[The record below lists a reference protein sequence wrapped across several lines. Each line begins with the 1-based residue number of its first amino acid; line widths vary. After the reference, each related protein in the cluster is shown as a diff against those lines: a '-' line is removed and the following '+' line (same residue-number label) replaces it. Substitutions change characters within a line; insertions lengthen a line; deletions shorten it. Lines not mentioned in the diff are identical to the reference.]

1 MALTIY
7 GATLSRAARVLW
19 MAKELGL
26 DFKSVQISPDDT
38 HVPEL
43 LRVNPNGRI
52 PAIDDDGVLLFESL
66 AINLYLLK
74 KHGGPLLPDNIYDEG
89 RMLQWSFWAM
99 TELEGPLVQLLL
111 DVIRPGTISPADVT
125 AATEKLPQVLSVLE
139 GALAGRDYL
148 LGSAFTGADLN
159 VASVLSYL
167 KTIVNYDFGSFPNI
181 SAWTCRCLG
190 RPAFSAAAAVTAS

>member
-1 MALTIY
+1 MTLTIY

-26 DFKSVQISPDDT
+26 DFRSVQISPDDT

-52 PAIDDDGVLLFESL
+52 PAIDDGGVLLFESL

-74 KHGGPLLPDNIYDEG
+74 KHGGPLLPDNISDEG
-89 RMLQWSFWAM
+89 RMVQWSFWAM

-111 DVIRPGTISPADVT
+111 NVIRPETISPADVA
-125 AATEKLPQVLSVLE
+125 AATEKLPHVLRVLE
-139 GALAGRDYL
+139 GALTGREYL

-181 SAWTCRCLG
+181 SAWTSRCLG

>member
-74 KHGGPLLPDNIYDEG
+74 KHGGPLLPDNISDEG

-111 DVIRPGTISPADVT
+111 NVIRPGTISPANV
-125 AATEKLPQVLSVLE
+125 AAAAEKLPQVLSVLE

-181 SAWTCRCLG
+181 SAWTSRCLG
-190 RPAFSAAAAVTAS
+190 RPAFNAAASVTAS